1 MTDQKTVKRRV
12 GRYFVALAIGGF
24 AALSLLWVMQ
34 FLIATGQAAI
44 TEALDARFVDFVRVK
59 REETVERKQEKP
71 ERPPEVDEQPPE
83 LPQQDM
89 DTSDFDSAVA
99 VTAPNPDM
107 NVGLDSELGDFSLA
121 EGDYLPIVKVQPM
134 YPRRAQSPRAG
145 RPLRP
150 AVHRYAAGHDGGRK
164 RHRVHEFPV
173 RAGVGAGA
181 AQVQVQAAGCE
192 WHRHRRAR
200 SAAQDYVPDRRLTR

>member
-1 MTDQKTVKRRV
+1 MTDQKKVKRRV

-83 LPQQDM
+83 LPQQNM
-89 DTSDFDSAVA
+89 DTSDFDSSVA
-99 VTAPNPDM
+99 VSAPNPGM
-107 NVGLDSELGDFSLA
+107 NVGLDNQLGDFSLA
-121 EGDYLPIVKVQPM
+121 EGDYLPIVKVAPM
-134 YPRRAQSPRAG
+134 YPRRAQSRGLEGHCDLQFTVTPLGTTAEVSVIECTSSLFERASVQALLKFKYKPRVVNGTAI
-145 RPLRP
+145 
-150 AVHRYAAGHDGGRK
+150 AVPGL
-164 RHRVHEFPV
+164 RHRITFQIE
-173 RAGVGAGA
+173 
-181 AQVQVQAAGCE
+181 
-192 WHRHRRAR
+192 
-200 SAAQDYVPDRRLTR
+200 D

>member
-89 DTSDFDSAVA
+89 DNSDFDSSVA
-99 VTAPNPDM
+99 VSVPSPDM
-107 NVGLDSELGDFSLA
+107 NVGLDGELGDFSLA
-121 EGDYLPIVKVQPM
+121 EGDYLPIVKVAPM
-134 YPRRAQSPRAG
+134 YPRRAQSRGLEGHCDLQFTVTPLGTTADVSVIECTSSLFERASVQALLKFKYKPRVVNGTAI
-145 RPLRP
+145 
-150 AVHRYAAGHDGGRK
+150 AVPGL
-164 RHRVHEFPV
+164 RHRITFQIE
-173 RAGVGAGA
+173 
-181 AQVQVQAAGCE
+181 
-192 WHRHRRAR
+192 
-200 SAAQDYVPDRRLTR
+200 D

>member
-1 MTDQKTVKRRV
+1 MKDQKTVKRRV

-89 DTSDFDSAVA
+89 DSSDFDSSVA
-99 VTAPNPDM
+99 VSVPSPDM
-107 NVGLDSELGDFSLA
+107 NVGLDGELGDFSLA
-121 EGDYLPIVKVQPM
+121 EGDYLPIVKVAPM
-134 YPRRAQSPRAG
+134 YPRRAQSRGLEGHCDLQFTVTPLGTTADVSVIECTSSLFERASVQALLKFKYKPRVVNGTAI
-145 RPLRP
+145 
-150 AVHRYAAGHDGGRK
+150 AVPGL
-164 RHRVHEFPV
+164 RHRITFQIE
-173 RAGVGAGA
+173 
-181 AQVQVQAAGCE
+181 
-192 WHRHRRAR
+192 
-200 SAAQDYVPDRRLTR
+200 D

>member
-71 ERPPEVDEQPPE
+71 ERPPEVDEQPPD

-89 DTSDFDSAVA
+89 DSSDFDSAVA
-99 VTAPNPDM
+99 VSAPNPNLD
-107 NVGLDSELGDFSLA
+107 VGLDSELGDFSLA
-121 EGDYLPIVKVQPM
+121 EGDYLPIVKVAPM
-134 YPRRAQSPRAG
+134 YPRRAQSRGLEGHCDLQFTVTPLGTTADVSVIECTSSLFERASVQALLKFKYKPRVVNGTAI
-145 RPLRP
+145 
-150 AVHRYAAGHDGGRK
+150 AVPGL
-164 RHRVHEFPV
+164 RHRITFQIE
-173 RAGVGAGA
+173 
-181 AQVQVQAAGCE
+181 
-192 WHRHRRAR
+192 
-200 SAAQDYVPDRRLTR
+200 D

>member
-83 LPQQDM
+83 LPQQEM
-89 DTSDFDSAVA
+89 DSSDFDSSVA
-99 VTAPNPDM
+99 VSVPNPDM
-107 NVGLDSELGDFSLA
+107 NVGLDGELGDFSLA
-121 EGDYLPIVKVQPM
+121 EGDYLPIVKVAPM
-134 YPRRAQSPRAG
+134 YPRRAQSRGLEGHCDLQFTVTPLGTTADVSVIECTSSLFERASVQALLKFKYKPRVVNGTAI
-145 RPLRP
+145 
-150 AVHRYAAGHDGGRK
+150 AVPGL
-164 RHRVHEFPV
+164 RHRITFQIE
-173 RAGVGAGA
+173 
-181 AQVQVQAAGCE
+181 
-192 WHRHRRAR
+192 
-200 SAAQDYVPDRRLTR
+200 D

>member
-89 DTSDFDSAVA
+89 DSSDFDSSVA
-99 VTAPNPDM
+99 VSVPNPDM
-107 NVGLDSELGDFSLA
+107 NVGLDGELGDFSLA
-121 EGDYLPIVKVQPM
+121 EGDYLPIVKVAPM
-134 YPRRAQSPRAG
+134 YPRRAQSRGLEGHCDLQFTVTPLGTTADVSVIECTSSLFERASVQALLKFKYKPRVVNGTAI
-145 RPLRP
+145 
-150 AVHRYAAGHDGGRK
+150 AVPGL
-164 RHRVHEFPV
+164 RHRITFQIE
-173 RAGVGAGA
+173 
-181 AQVQVQAAGCE
+181 
-192 WHRHRRAR
+192 
-200 SAAQDYVPDRRLTR
+200 D

>member
-71 ERPPEVDEQPPE
+71 ERPPEVDDEPPD

-89 DTSDFDSAVA
+89 DNSDFDSSVA
-99 VTAPNPDM
+99 VSAPNPGM
-107 NVGLDSELGDFSLA
+107 NVGLDGELGDFSLA
-121 EGDYLPIVKVQPM
+121 EGDYLPIVKVAPM
-134 YPRRAQSPRAG
+134 YPRRAQSRGLEGYCDLQFTVTPLGTTADVSVIECTSSLFERASVQALLKFKYKPRVVNGTAI
-145 RPLRP
+145 
-150 AVHRYAAGHDGGRK
+150 AVPGL
-164 RHRVHEFPV
+164 RHRITFQIE
-173 RAGVGAGA
+173 
-181 AQVQVQAAGCE
+181 
-192 WHRHRRAR
+192 
-200 SAAQDYVPDRRLTR
+200 D

>member
-1 MTDQKTVKRRV
+1 MTDQKKVNRRV

-89 DTSDFDSAVA
+89 DSSDFDSSVA
-99 VTAPNPDM
+99 VSAPNPDM
-107 NVGLDSELGDFSLA
+107 NVGLDGELGDFSLA
-121 EGDYLPIVKVQPM
+121 EGDYLPIVKVAPM
-134 YPRRAQSPRAG
+134 YPRRAQSRGLEGYCDLQFTVTPLGTTADVSVIECTSSLFERASVQALLKFKYKPRVVNGTAI
-145 RPLRP
+145 
-150 AVHRYAAGHDGGRK
+150 AVPGL
-164 RHRVHEFPV
+164 RHRITFQIE
-173 RAGVGAGA
+173 
-181 AQVQVQAAGCE
+181 
-192 WHRHRRAR
+192 
-200 SAAQDYVPDRRLTR
+200 D

>member
-59 REETVERKQEKP
+59 REETVERKEEKP
-71 ERPPEVDEQPPE
+71 ERPPEVDDQPPD

-89 DTSDFDSAVA
+89 DSSDFDSAVA
-99 VTAPNPDM
+99 VSAPNPNL
-107 NVGLDSELGDFSLA
+107 NVGLDGELGDFSLA
-121 EGDYLPIVKVQPM
+121 EGDYLPIVKVAPM
-134 YPRRAQSPRAG
+134 YPRRAQSRGLEGYCDLQFTVTPLGTTADVSVIECTSSLFERASVQALLKFKYKPRVVNGTAI
-145 RPLRP
+145 
-150 AVHRYAAGHDGGRK
+150 AVPGL
-164 RHRVHEFPV
+164 RHRITFQIE
-173 RAGVGAGA
+173 
-181 AQVQVQAAGCE
+181 
-192 WHRHRRAR
+192 
-200 SAAQDYVPDRRLTR
+200 D

>member
-1 MTDQKTVKRRV
+1 M
-12 GRYFVALAIGGF
+12 ALAIGGF

-89 DTSDFDSAVA
+89 DSSDFDSSVA
-99 VTAPNPDM
+99 VSAPNPDM
-107 NVGLDSELGDFSLA
+107 NVGLDGELGDFSLA
-121 EGDYLPIVKVQPM
+121 EGDYLPIVKVAPM
-134 YPRRAQSPRAG
+134 YPRRAQSRGLEGHCDLQFTVTPLGTTADVSVIECTSSLFERASVQALLKFKYKPRVVNGTAI
-145 RPLRP
+145 
-150 AVHRYAAGHDGGRK
+150 AVPGL
-164 RHRVHEFPV
+164 RHRITFQIE
-173 RAGVGAGA
+173 
-181 AQVQVQAAGCE
+181 
-192 WHRHRRAR
+192 
-200 SAAQDYVPDRRLTR
+200 D

>member
-71 ERPPEVDEQPPE
+71 ERPPEVDEQPPD

-89 DTSDFDSAVA
+89 DSSDLDSSVA
-99 VTAPNPDM
+99 VSAPNPDM
-107 NVGLDSELGDFSLA
+107 NVGLDGELGDFSLA
-121 EGDYLPIVKVQPM
+121 EGDYLPIVKVAPM
-134 YPRRAQSPRAG
+134 YPRRAQSRGLEGYCDLQFTVTPLGTTADVSVIECTSSLFERASVQALLKFKYKPRVVNGTAI
-145 RPLRP
+145 
-150 AVHRYAAGHDGGRK
+150 AVPGL
-164 RHRVHEFPV
+164 RHRITFQIE
-173 RAGVGAGA
+173 
-181 AQVQVQAAGCE
+181 
-192 WHRHRRAR
+192 
-200 SAAQDYVPDRRLTR
+200 D

>member
-1 MTDQKTVKRRV
+1 MTDQKKVNRRV

-89 DTSDFDSAVA
+89 DSSDFDSSVA
-99 VTAPNPDM
+99 VSAPNPDM
-107 NVGLDSELGDFSLA
+107 NVGLDGELGDFSLA
-121 EGDYLPIVKVQPM
+121 EGDYLPIVKVAPM
-134 YPRRAQSPRAG
+134 YPRRAQSRGLEGYCDLQFTVTPLGTTADVAVIECTSSLFERASVQALLKFKYKPRVVNGTAI
-145 RPLRP
+145 
-150 AVHRYAAGHDGGRK
+150 AVPGL
-164 RHRVHEFPV
+164 RHRITFQIE
-173 RAGVGAGA
+173 
-181 AQVQVQAAGCE
+181 
-192 WHRHRRAR
+192 
-200 SAAQDYVPDRRLTR
+200 D